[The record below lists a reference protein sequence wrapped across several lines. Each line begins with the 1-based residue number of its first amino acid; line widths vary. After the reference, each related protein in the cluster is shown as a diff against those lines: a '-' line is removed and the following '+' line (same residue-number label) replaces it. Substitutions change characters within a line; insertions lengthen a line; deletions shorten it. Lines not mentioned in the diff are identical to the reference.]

1 MTREMDREA
10 YASLYGPTEGDKV
23 RLGDTELFAEVE
35 TDYRTHGDEAVF
47 GGGKTLRDGL
57 GQAPGVT
64 QEEGAM
70 DWVLTNATI
79 IDPVLGI
86 VAADIGIR
94 NGEIAG
100 IGKAGNP
107 DTMDGVDMVVGAS
120 TDVYPCEGKI
130 ATAGALDIHVH
141 WNSAQ
146 LHEHALSGG
155 ITTMLGGGYGGGATT
170 CTTGPENVK
179 RHLQAAEDWPVNVG
193 FYAKGNASKP
203 EPLVESLEAGAC
215 TLKLHEDWGSMPD
228 AIDTALDVAEAED
241 VQVCMHTDT
250 LNEAGFVENTFA
262 AVDGRT
268 MHLFHIEGAG
278 GGHAPDI
285 MEMVGQSNMLPSS
298 TNPSMPY
305 TDNTFDEHLDMVM
318 VCHHLNPDVP
328 EDVAFAESRV
338 RAETIA
344 AEDVLHD
351 MGAISMMTTDS
362 QAMGRMAEL
371 VPRTWQTASKM
382 KSQRGPLPEDEGTGA
397 DNFRIKR
404 YISKYTVNPAISAGI
419 EPYVGTLE
427 PGKLADICLW
437 DPAFFG
443 VKPAMIFKGGFPVH
457 SEMGE
462 ANGSLMTCEPIKQ
475 RPRAGAVGKAKH
487 GLSLSFVSPAA
498 AERGVG
504 EEYGLDTPV
513 VPVEGTRTPGK
524 DDMVHNSYCPDDIEV
539 DAETF
544 EVRVDGEHVTCEPA
558 SEIPLAQRYM
568 I

>member
-1 MTREMDREA
+1 
-10 YASLYGPTEGDKV
+10 
-23 RLGDTELFAEVE
+23 
-35 TDYRTHGDEAVF
+35 
-47 GGGKTLRDGL
+47 
-57 GQAPGVT
+57 
-64 QEEGAM
+64 
-70 DWVLTNATI
+70 
-79 IDPVLGI
+79 
-86 VAADIGIR
+86 
-94 NGEIAG
+94 
-100 IGKAGNP
+100 
-107 DTMDGVDMVVGAS
+107 
-120 TDVYPCEGKI
+120 
-130 ATAGALDIHVH
+130 
-141 WNSAQ
+141 
-146 LHEHALSGG
+146 
-155 ITTMLGGGYGGGATT
+155 
-170 CTTGPENVK
+170 
-179 RHLQAAEDWPVNVG
+179 
-193 FYAKGNASKP
+193 
-203 EPLVESLEAGAC
+203 
-215 TLKLHEDWGSMPD
+215 
-228 AIDTALDVAEAED
+228 
-241 VQVCMHTDT
+241 MHTDT

-285 MEMVGQSNMLPSS
+285 MEMVGQPNMLPSS

-397 DNFRIKR
+397 DNHRIKR
-404 YISKYTVNPAISAGI
+404 YIAKYTANPAISAGI

-443 VKPAMIFKGGFPVH
+443 VKPAMTFKGGFPVH

-513 VPVEGTRTPGK
+513 VPVEGTRSPGK
-524 DDMVHNSYCPDDIEV
+524 DDMVYNDYCPDDIEV
-539 DAETF
+539 NPETF
-544 EVRVDGEHVTCEPA
+544 EVQVDGEHVTCEPS
-558 SEIPLAQRYM
+558 SELPLAQRYM
-568 I
+568 L